1 MKIIQFLLL
10 TAGLFLAS
18 NNTVKGQSI
27 LIQKQDGSIHTELI
41 SNVRNVHFSS
51 DDLVLQFTNGST
63 NGFALSE
70 LKKVYFD
77 TTIGVAEQSTDK
89 LTLSPNPATNTI
101 YIQGITSFNETLSV
115 YRADGALVFSQDVSS
130 SNLSLDLSEFSPG
143 LYIVHIAGVTSKFIK
158 K

>member
-10 TAGLFLAS
+10 SVVLFLAG
-18 NNTVKGQSI
+18 NKTVIGQSI

-41 SNVRNVHFSS
+41 SIVRNIHFSS

-63 NGFALSE
+63 NGFSLSE

-77 TTIGVAEQSTDK
+77 ITIGVAEQSTDK

-101 YIQGITSFNETLSV
+101 YIQGIISTNETLSV
-115 YRADGALVFSQDVSS
+115 YRADGALVFSQVVSS
-130 SNLSLDLSEFSPG
+130 SNLSLDLSEFRPG
-143 LYIVHIAGVTSKFIK
+143 LYIVRVAGFTSKFIK